1 MLELVSK
8 KGTKAKAEVPFFILK
23 LCNLEPLQLCNLLT
37 KFTSLKL
44 FIMSM
49 LRLQLPTDPRWVN
62 IVEKN
67 IEEILTDHAWC
78 EQKAASNAITIITI
92 NSEYPDL
99 VTDMLALA
107 KEEIEH
113 FEMVHEIIKKR
124 GLTLGRER
132 KDEYVGELAKY
143 MKQSNTGSRVSGFVE
158 RMLFSAMI
166 EARSCE
172 RFKVLSE
179 NIKDEELSKFYWDLM
194 ESEAGHYTTFITY
207 ARKYGHGIDVEKRWR
222 EWLEFEASVIAKYGK
237 KETIHG

>member
-1 MLELVSK
+1 
-8 KGTKAKAEVPFFILK
+8 
-23 LCNLEPLQLCNLLT
+23 
-37 KFTSLKL
+37 
-44 FIMSM
+44 MSM

-194 ESEAGHYTTFITY
+194 ESEAAHYTTFITY
-207 ARKYGHGIDVEKRWR
+207 ARKYGTGIDVEKRWR
-222 EWLEFEASVIAKYGK
+222 EWLDFEASVIAKYGK
-237 KETIHG
+237 SESIHG

>member
-1 MLELVSK
+1 
-8 KGTKAKAEVPFFILK
+8 
-23 LCNLEPLQLCNLLT
+23 
-37 KFTSLKL
+37 
-44 FIMSM
+44 MSV
-49 LRLQLPTDPRWVN
+49 LRLKLPTDPRWVN
-62 IVEKN
+62 IVDKN

-99 VTDMLALA
+99 VSDMLALA

-113 FEMVHEIIKKR
+113 FQMVHDIIKKR

-132 KDEYVGELAKY
+132 KDEYVGELAHY
-143 MKQSNTGSRVSGFVE
+143 MKKSNTGSRVSGFVE
-158 RMLFSAMI
+158 RLLFSAMI

-179 NIKDEELSKFYWDLM
+179 NMEDTELANFYRDLM
-194 ESEAGHYTTFITY
+194 ESEAAHYTTFITY

-222 EWLEFEASVIAKYGK
+222 EWIEFEASVIANYGK
-237 KETIHG
+237 RETIHG